1 MQDLLQKNASRLE
14 WSIRFLDITVIGLA
28 GKLAGF
34 IRFSSSLDAVGP
46 IHLVL
51 LYFCSV
57 LAFLLFYQFGM
68 YKSWRGRSVPAM
80 YFQLAGTWGLVL
92 LCGLVFS
99 FLINHVGELSRLWL
113 FYWFLIGASF
123 LVLVRWFIYS
133 MLRTVRKSGMNSKRV
148 VIVGYGRIGQ
158 EIHKRAL
165 RQDWFGY
172 EVKAVQAEADEAKN
186 IQSTT
191 VTHLNSI
198 DDIPEFVANNNIDEI
213 WIALSLSASNQLQKL
228 QYQLRNMLVDIRWIP
243 DTLGIQMLSHKVGD
257 FMGFPAV
264 DLNRPVSSGLNG
276 IAKELF
282 DKIFSFIVL
291 ILLTPLFIVIGIGIK
306 LTSPG
311 PIFFKQP
318 RHGLNGKKFNVYK
331 FRSMNVH
338 QENVSNGTVTQAK
351 KNDARTTPFGR
362 FLRRTSLDEL
372 PQFINVLIGDMSI
385 VGPRPHALQHNEMYK
400 DRLDLYMLRHRVK
413 PGITGWAQI
422 HGYRGETDTIDK
434 MEKRVQFDLYYIKN
448 WSLWMDIRI
457 ILWTAFKGWTGNNAY

>member
-291 ILLTPLFIVIGIGIK
+291 ILLTPLFIVIGLGIK

-351 KNDARTTPFGR
+351 KNDART
-362 FLRRTSLDEL
+362 
-372 PQFINVLIGDMSI
+372 
-385 VGPRPHALQHNEMYK
+385 
-400 DRLDLYMLRHRVK
+400 
-413 PGITGWAQI
+413 
-422 HGYRGETDTIDK
+422 
-434 MEKRVQFDLYYIKN
+434 
-448 WSLWMDIRI
+448 
-457 ILWTAFKGWTGNNAY
+457 

>member
-1 MQDLLQKNASRLE
+1 
-14 WSIRFLDITVIGLA
+14 
-28 GKLAGF
+28 
-34 IRFSSSLDAVGP
+34 
-46 IHLVL
+46 
-51 LYFCSV
+51 
-57 LAFLLFYQFGM
+57 
-68 YKSWRGRSVPAM
+68 
-80 YFQLAGTWGLVL
+80 
-92 LCGLVFS
+92 
-99 FLINHVGELSRLWL
+99 
-113 FYWFLIGASF
+113 
-123 LVLVRWFIYS
+123 
-133 MLRTVRKSGMNSKRV
+133 
-148 VIVGYGRIGQ
+148 
-158 EIHKRAL
+158 
-165 RQDWFGY
+165 
-172 EVKAVQAEADEAKN
+172 
-186 IQSTT
+186 
-191 VTHLNSI
+191 
-198 DDIPEFVANNNIDEI
+198 
-213 WIALSLSASNQLQKL
+213 
-228 QYQLRNMLVDIRWIP
+228 DIRWIP

-338 QENVSNGTVTQAK
+338 QENVGNGTVIQAK

>member
-1 MQDLLQKNASRLE
+1 MQDLIQKNATRLE
-14 WSIRFLDITVIGLA
+14 WSIRLIDITTIILA

-34 IRFSSSLDAVGP
+34 IRFSASLDAVGP
-46 IHLVL
+46 IHVVL
-51 LYFCSV
+51 LYFCSI
-57 LAFLLFYQFGM
+57 LAFMLFSQFGL
-68 YKSWRGRSVPAM
+68 YKSWRGRSVPSM
-80 YFQLAGTWGLVL
+80 YLHVTTIWGSVL
-92 LCGLVFS
+92 LCGLIFS

-113 FYWFLIGASF
+113 FYWFLIGAVF
-123 LVLVRWFIYS
+123 LVMVRWLVYS
-133 MLRTVRKSGMNSKRV
+133 MLRALRQSGMNSKSV

-158 EIHKRAL
+158 EIHRRAL

-172 EVKAVQAEADEAKN
+172 DVRAVQADSEDTKN
-186 IQSTT
+186 IDITS
-191 VTHLNSI
+191 VAHLNTI
-198 DDIPEFVANNNIDEI
+198 DEIPEFVANNKIDEI
-213 WIALSLSASNQLQKL
+213 WIAVSLSASHQLQRL
-228 QYQLRNMLVDIRWIP
+228 QYLLRNALVDIRWIP

-264 DLNRPVSSGLNG
+264 DLNRPMTSGLNG
-276 IAKELF
+276 VAKDLF
-282 DKIFSFIVL
+282 DKVFSLVVL
-291 ILLTPLFIVIGIGIK
+291 ILLLPLFIVIGVGIK
-306 LTSPG
+306 ITSPG
-311 PIFFKQP
+311 PILFKQP

-338 QENVSNGTVTQAK
+338 QENVTHDSVTQAK
-351 KNDARTTPFGR
+351 KNDARTTRFGR

-372 PQFINVLIGDMSI
+372 PQFINVLFGDMSI

-400 DRLDLYMLRHRVK
+400 ERLDLYMLRHRVK

-457 ILWTAFKGWTGNNAY
+457 ILWTAFKGWTGTNAY

>member
-1 MQDLLQKNASRLE
+1 MQDLIQKNAARLE
-14 WSIRFLDITVIGLA
+14 WSVRLIDITVIILA

-34 IRFSSSLDAVGP
+34 IRFSASLDAVGP
-46 IHLVL
+46 IHIVL

-57 LAFLLFYQFGM
+57 LASMLFSQLGM
-68 YKSWRGRSVPAM
+68 YKSWRGRSVPSM
-80 YFQLAGTWGLVL
+80 YLHLASIWGLVL

-113 FYWFLIGASF
+113 FYWFLIGAAF
-123 LVLVRWFIYS
+123 LVMVRWLVYS
-133 MLRTVRKSGMNSKRV
+133 MLRALRQSGMNSKRV

-172 EVKAVQAEADEAKN
+172 DVRAVQADSDDVKN
-186 IQSTT
+186 IDATT
-191 VTHLNSI
+191 VAHLNTI
-198 DDIPEFVANNNIDEI
+198 DEIPEFVANNKIDEI
-213 WIALSLSASNQLQKL
+213 WIAVSLSASHQLQRL
-228 QYQLRNMLVDIRWIP
+228 QFLLRNALVDIRWIP
-243 DTLGIQMLSHKVGD
+243 DTMGIQMLSHKVGD

-264 DLNRPVSSGLNG
+264 DLNRPMTSGLNG
-276 IAKELF
+276 VAKELF
-282 DKIFSFIVL
+282 DKMFSLVVL
-291 ILLTPLFIVIGIGIK
+291 MLLLPLFIVIGIGIK

-331 FRSMNVH
+331 FRSMNV
-338 QENVSNGTVTQAK
+338 QQDDNSQGTVTQAK
-351 KNDARTTPFGR
+351 KNDARTTQFGR
-362 FLRRTSLDEL
+362 FLRSTSLDEL
-372 PQFINVLIGDMSI
+372 PQFINVLLGDMSI

-400 DRLDLYMLRHRVK
+400 ERLELYMLRHRVK

-422 HGYRGETDTIDK
+422 HGYRGETDTIEK

-448 WSLWMDIRI
+448 WSLWMDVRI